1 MKKLLFVIVHE
12 CKKRAPI
19 TGPGKPQLASMH
31 NPVQGVNA
39 LKICYISFPWPTYSI
54 PVEFF

>member
-31 NPVQGVNA
+31 NRVQGVNA
-39 LKICYISFPWPTYSI
+39 LKIRYMSFPWPTYSI
-54 PVEFF
+54 PVE